1 MCDLGIDEMEREE
14 DFKALLWLMDD
25 SKSMY
30 EDHTSKTKKS
40 LSEYSQ
46 ALLKRFGRVE
56 EDTNEP

>member
-40 LSEYSQ
+40 LSEYS
-46 ALLKRFGRVE
+46 
-56 EDTNEP
+56 